1 VNCEEAR
8 MLVHPYADGELDL
21 VKSLEL
27 ERHLKDCAE
36 CAREFAA
43 IGALRATLDEGDLRY
58 AAPERLVQRVIAAAH
73 PRPRIAGIGG
83 SFALPRASWG
93 LLAAAAV
100 VVGFVIFFKGRAA
113 QVGGPYSVPYSID
126 NEVMADHVRSLM
138 ADHLTDVLS
147 TNQHT
152 VKPWFEGKVN
162 YSPTVVDLSDKGFVL
177 VGGRL
182 DYLDNRAVTA
192 VVYRRHLH
200 VINLFQWPATHPGDE
215 SSAVESSGGF
225 NLVHWTKGGMS
236 YWAVSDLNLAELEQ
250 FARTFQTG
258 GSAPAVEQR

>member
-1 VNCEEAR
+1 MNCEEAR

-27 ERHLKDCAE
+27 ERHLKECAE
-36 CAREFAA
+36 CARELAA
-43 IGALRATLDEGDLRY
+43 IGALRAALDEGELRY
-58 AAPERLVQRVIAAAH
+58 AAPERLAQRVIATASPRRRVPGISAAL
-73 PRPRIAGIGG
+73 G
-83 SFALPRASWG
+83 LPGASWG

-100 VVGFVIFFKGRAA
+100 VAGFVIFFKGH
-113 QVGGPYSVPYSID
+113 QEQIGVPFSQPFTID

-162 YSPTVVDLSDKGFVL
+162 YSPTVEDLSDKGFVL

-182 DYLDNRAVTA
+182 DYLDNRAVSA

-215 SSAVESSGGF
+215 SSEVESHEGF
-225 NLVHWTKGGMS
+225 NIVHWAKGGMS
-236 YWAVSDLNLAELEQ
+236 YWAVSDLNLAELKE
-250 FARTFQTG
+250 FARTFEAG
-258 GSAPAVEQR
+258 SSAPAVEQR